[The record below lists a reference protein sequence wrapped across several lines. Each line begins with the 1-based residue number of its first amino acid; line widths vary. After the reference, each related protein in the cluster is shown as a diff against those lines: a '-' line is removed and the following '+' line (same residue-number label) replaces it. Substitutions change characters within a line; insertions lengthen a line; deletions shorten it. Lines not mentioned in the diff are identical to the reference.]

1 MVRLFFYQCVTRWWR
16 WSQWVVL
23 TPLESGKAGEG
34 GGRRRGRQEKGRQ
47 EKGVAAEDRGME
59 MKKWSNEM
67 DIREGVEEGREDLE
81 GEREEG

>member
-23 TPLESGKAGEG
+23 TPLESGKAGGGEAGEG

-47 EKGVAAEDRGME
+47 EKGLAAEDRGRE

-67 DIREGVEEGREDLE
+67 DIREAVEKG
-81 GEREEG
+81 GEE